1 VENLEITG
9 SETTPSL
16 SFSQQKNQFSIDGRS
31 LMEDANTFYKP
42 VQAWLAEY
50 SKSPNP
56 KTELNIRL
64 DYLNTATSRQFLDL
78 FKILEGV
85 PGSKIVWQFSDEDE
99 DMEEMGQELAE
110 LVTVPFEFKTF

>member
-16 SFSQQKNQFSIDGRS
+16 NFSRQKNQFNIEGRS
-31 LMEDANTFYKP
+31 LMEDASNFYKP
-42 VQAWLAEY
+42 VQEWLVEY
-50 SKSPNP
+50 RKSPNP

-64 DYLNTATSRQFLDL
+64 EYLNTATSRQFLDL
-78 FKILEGV
+78 FKILEGI
-85 PGSKIVWQFSDEDE
+85 PESKVVWQFSDEDE

-110 LVTVPFEFKTF
+110 LVTVPFEFKTV